1 MPKFYEIKGRVA
13 ITGNPMTDAKLLGKF
28 QAEYD
33 ALQARFTEAG
43 GTLDMRIATEKEKV
57 ATASAPEPEAAA
69 PDNLPSATGLKAHAT
84 EAPRLAH
91 RAADAAE

>member
-1 MPKFYEIKGRVA
+1 MPKYFEIKGRVA

-57 ATASAPEPEAAA
+57 ATASAPERMDES
-69 PDNLPSATGLKAHAT
+69 DNLPSATNLKAHAT